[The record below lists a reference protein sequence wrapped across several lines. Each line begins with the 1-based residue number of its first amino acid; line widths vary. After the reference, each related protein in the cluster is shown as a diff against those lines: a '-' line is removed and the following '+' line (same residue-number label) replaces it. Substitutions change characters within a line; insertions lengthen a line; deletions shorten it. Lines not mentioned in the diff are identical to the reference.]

1 MGLARGTT
9 TIVSL
14 ELKSLPSSFSFNSLE
29 LKPLPSLFSFILIQ
43 SNTFGNTFLTFVLSS
58 LVAMKD
64 VWYHRNVVVNQMVKM
79 LRRGILPLPPPCR
92 LDMQVSDV
100 LKRPIIFID
109 VTRFADG
116 FAAMQAAIDARDA
129 HQAAATAQV
138 AEEPPAPG
146 HRRRHQ
152 VEDDN
157 AGPLAPPPCHRRHR

>member
-1 MGLARGTT
+1 
-9 TIVSL
+9 
-14 ELKSLPSSFSFNSLE
+14 
-29 LKPLPSLFSFILIQ
+29 
-43 SNTFGNTFLTFVLSS
+43 
-58 LVAMKD
+58 MKD

-79 LRRGILPLPPPCR
+79 LRRGILPLPPPRR

-109 VTRFADG
+109 VTRFAGG
-116 FAAMQAAIDARDA
+116 FAAMQAAIDARA
-129 HQAAATAQV
+129 VRQAAAQA

-157 AGPLAPPPCHRRHR
+157 AGPLAPPPRRQHHC